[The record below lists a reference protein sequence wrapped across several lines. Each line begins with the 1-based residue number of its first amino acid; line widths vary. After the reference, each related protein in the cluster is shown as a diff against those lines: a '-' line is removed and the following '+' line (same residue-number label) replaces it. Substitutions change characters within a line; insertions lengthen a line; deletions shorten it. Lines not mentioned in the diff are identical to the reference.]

1 MEKWG
6 PSGMKNVRKDVNKE
20 KDRDDGD
27 ADTKLEMRNVGI
39 ELNEKNGENSVK
51 KRKKLM
57 KG

>member
-1 MEKWG
+1 
-6 PSGMKNVRKDVNKE
+6 MKNVRKDVNKE

-39 ELNEKNGENSVK
+39 EMNEKNGENSVK